1 MKLVVLDGYALNPG
15 DLSWAALRSI
25 VEVVVHDRTAPDQ
38 IVARSLD
45 ADILLTNKTPLRAA
59 TLAQLPKLKFIAVLA
74 TGHDVVDSAA
84 AKTRGIPVSNVPTYG
99 TDSVAQ
105 FAFALILELC
115 HRVQLHS
122 DAVRAGEWTSNPDW
136 SFWKTPLI
144 ELSGKTL
151 GIAGFG
157 RIGRRTAAIGHA
169 MGMRILANDLVE
181 ANAPNFEGFRWAG
194 LDELFAESDVISLHC
209 PLTADNE
216 GMVNAARLDQMK
228 RNAFLVNTS
237 RGKLIVAQDL
247 ADALNADRI
256 AGAAIDV
263 LPVEPPPA
271 GNPLFTA
278 KNCILTPHIAWAT
291 QGARERLMNIVAE
304 NVRGFLA
311 GTPMNIVNR

>member
-15 DLSWAALRSI
+15 DLSWKAMQSM
-25 VEVVVHDRTAPDQ
+25 VEVVVHERTSVDQ
-38 IVARSLD
+38 IVARAAG

-59 TLAQLPKLKFIAVLA
+59 TLAQLPELKFIGVLA
-74 TGHDVVDSAA
+74 TGYDVVDVAE

-115 HRVQLHS
+115 HRVHLHS
-122 DAVRAGEWTSNPDW
+122 EAVRAGEWTSNPDW
-136 SFWKTPLI
+136 SFWKTPLV

-169 MGMRILANDLVE
+169 MGMKILANDLVQT
-181 ANAPNFEGFRWAG
+181 NAPDYEGFRWAG
-194 LDELFAESDVISLHC
+194 LDDLFAASDVISLHC
-209 PLTADNE
+209 PLTSDNVE
-216 GMVNAARLDQMK
+216 MVNAARLEKMK
-228 RNAFLVNTS
+228 PSAFIVNTS
-237 RGKLIVAQDL
+237 RGKLIAAQDL
-247 ADALNADRI
+247 ADALNSGRI

-263 LPVEPPPA
+263 LPVEPPPV

-278 KNCILTPHIAWAT
+278 KNCIVTPHIAWAT
-291 QGARERLMNIVAE
+291 HGARERLMNIVVD
-304 NVRGFLA
+304 NVKAFLA
-311 GTPMNIVNR
+311 GAPINVVNR

>member
-15 DLSWAALRSI
+15 DLSWDAMRRM
-25 VEVVVHDRTAPDQ
+25 VDVVVHDRTPPDQ
-38 IVARSLD
+38 IVARAID

-59 TLAQLPKLKFIAVLA
+59 TLSQLPNLKFIGVLA
-74 TGHDVVDSAA
+74 TGHDVVDSSA
-84 AKTRGIPVSNVPTYG
+84 AKSRGIPVANVPTYG

-115 HRVQLHS
+115 HRVQIHS
-122 DAVRAGEWTSNPDW
+122 DAVRAGEWTNNPDW

-169 MGMRILANDLVE
+169 MGMRILANDLVQ
-181 ANAPNFEGFRWAG
+181 ANAPDYEGFAWARM
-194 LDELFAESDVISLHC
+194 DELFEASDVVSLHC
-209 PLTADNE
+209 PLTEDNE
-216 GMVNAARLDQMK
+216 GMVNAARLEKMK
-228 RNAFLVNTS
+228 STAFIVNTS

-247 ADALNADRI
+247 ADALNAGRI

-263 LPVEPPPA
+263 LTVEPPPA

-291 QGARERLMNIVAE
+291 HGARERLMNIVVE
-304 NVRGFLA
+304 NVRAFLA
-311 GTPMNIVNR
+311 GTPINVVN

>member
-15 DLSWAALRSI
+15 DLSWDAMRSM
-25 VEVVVHDRTAPDQ
+25 VDVVVYDRTPPDQ
-38 IVARSLD
+38 IVARSMD

-59 TLAQLPKLKFIAVLA
+59 TLAQLPSLKFIGVLA
-74 TGHDVVDSAA
+74 TGHDVVDSADA
-84 AKTRGIPVSNVPTYG
+84 RGRGIPVANVPTYG

-115 HRVQLHS
+115 HRVQIHS

-151 GIAGFG
+151 GVAGFG

-169 MGMRILANDLVE
+169 MGMRILANDLVQ
-181 ANAPNFEGFRWAG
+181 ANAPDYEGFRWAG

-209 PLTADNE
+209 PLTGDNE
-216 GMVNAARLDQMK
+216 GMVNAARLAKMK
-228 RNAFLVNTS
+228 SSAFIVNTS
-237 RGKLIVAQDL
+237 RGKLIVLQDL
-247 ADALNADRI
+247 ADALNAGRI

-291 QGARERLMNIVAE
+291 QGARERLMNIVVE
-304 NVRGFLA
+304 NVRAFLA
-311 GTPMNIVNR
+311 GTPINIVN

>member
-15 DLSWAALRSI
+15 DLSWDALRSM
-25 VEVVVHDRTAPDQ
+25 VDVVVHERTPPDQ
-38 IVARSLD
+38 IVARAQD

-59 TLAQLPKLKFIAVLA
+59 TLAQLPQLKFIAVLA
-74 TGHDVVDSAA
+74 TGYDVVDSADA
-84 AKTRGIPVSNVPTYG
+84 NTRGIPVANVPTYG

-115 HRVQLHS
+115 HRVQIHS

-169 MGMRILANDLVE
+169 MGMRILANDLVT
-181 ANAPNFEGFRWAG
+181 ANPPDYEGFRWAG

-209 PLTADNE
+209 PITADNE
-216 GMVNAARLDQMK
+216 GMVNAARLNKMK
-228 RNAFLVNTS
+228 PSAILVNTS

-247 ADALNADRI
+247 ADALNAGGI

-291 QGARERLMNIVAE
+291 HGARERLMNIVVD
-304 NVRGFLA
+304 NVRAFIA
-311 GTPMNIVNR
+311 GTPINVVNR